1 MSTRKRVNN
10 AERSKW
16 NAGNAAGGILGCR
29 LCVGVPMTAH
39 LHSAVV
45 ESTNSIIDFDA
56 EARHAADG
64 ELDARFQSEAI
75 PLLEPLY
82 RHAMRMTRNHA
93 DAEDLLQD
101 TMMKA
106 YSAFRSFKQD
116 TNLYGW
122 LSRIMTN
129 TYINGYRKQRRRP
142 LHYLPGNFTEELQS
156 TALHQSSTGTQ
167 SAEQQALDKLGDT
180 VIREAMRALPDQF
193 RLAVYYADVE
203 GFSTKEIADLMQTPV
218 GTVTSRVYRGR
229 RMLRRFLAGVA
240 EERENTMVEDAA

>member
-16 NAGNAAGGILGCR
+16 NAGNAAGGVLGCR
-29 LCVGVPMTAH
+29 LCVGVPMTAQ
-39 LHSAVV
+39 LHSAVA
-45 ESTNSIIDFDA
+45 ESTSSILDFDA
-56 EARHAADG
+56 GRRVADG
-64 ELDARFQSEAI
+64 ELVARFQSAAI

-106 YSAFRSFKQD
+106 YSAFQSFKQD
-116 TNLYGW
+116 TNLHGW

-129 TYINGYRKQRRRP
+129 TFINGYRKERRRP
-142 LHYLPGNFTEELQS
+142 VHYLPGNFTEELQA

-167 SAEQQALDKLGDT
+167 SAEQQAMDKLGDT
-180 VIREAMRALPDQF
+180 VIGTAGGVPG
-193 RLAVYYADVE
+193 AV
-203 GFSTKEIADLMQTPV
+203 
-218 GTVTSRVYRGR
+218 
-229 RMLRRFLAGVA
+229 
-240 EERENTMVEDAA
+240 